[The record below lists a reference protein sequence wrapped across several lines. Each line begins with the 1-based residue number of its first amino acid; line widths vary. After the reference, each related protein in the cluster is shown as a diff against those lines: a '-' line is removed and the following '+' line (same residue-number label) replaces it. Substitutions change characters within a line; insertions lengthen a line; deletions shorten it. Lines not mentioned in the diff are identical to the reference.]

1 MLRDNVQRDLLYI
14 ESMLD
19 NALSI
24 EEDIKRFAK
33 LGIPAEDESVLKL
46 VSFSL
51 SQIGEQVARGKLSE
65 ELQEKYSYV
74 EWSKINGLRNFIVH
88 DYSKIV
94 PSRIIATVKNQIP
107 NLIEELFKIREDLK
121 REIDNEY

>member
-1 MLRDNVQRDLLYI
+1 MRDNTLRDLLYI

-24 EEDIKRFAK
+24 EEDIKRFSK
-33 LGIPAEDESVLKL
+33 LGIPVEDESVLKL
-46 VSFSL
+46 ISFSL
-51 SQIGEQVARGKLSE
+51 SQIGEQVAKGKLSE
-65 ELQEKYSYV
+65 ALQDKYSYV

-107 NLIEELFKIREDLK
+107 SLIEELFKIREDLK
-121 REIDNEY
+121 RDLRQDY